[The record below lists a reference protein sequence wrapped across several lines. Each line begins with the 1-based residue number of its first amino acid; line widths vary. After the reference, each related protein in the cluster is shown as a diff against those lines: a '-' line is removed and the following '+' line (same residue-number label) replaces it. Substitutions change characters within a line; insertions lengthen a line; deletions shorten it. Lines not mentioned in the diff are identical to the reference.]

1 MLKGWSIDH
10 PFFLKFKINIMTKE
24 KEEQMA
30 EQLIQLGMEIS
41 KLQGENEI
49 LKQQNTELLKLLSL
63 TVNKCTTKQS

>member
-1 MLKGWSIDH
+1 
-10 PFFLKFKINIMTKE
+10 MTKE